1 VTWDQNKLVM
11 TAGYFHENLWS
22 DGSTYNYIDHA
33 SELFNADAMLATS
46 STLTVGL
53 EAAGSL
59 NSFVNRP
66 SYDTWRAKVG
76 PALRVNATSF
86 LKFRIGG
93 GYERIEYDSAEA
105 SSLGLRP
112 ENTYYAY
119 AGVEHKINQFFN
131 HSVTFVHDNQL
142 GFNAA
147 NLEESR
153 IAYSLSWV
161 PRKPLTIS
169 PLVSVG
175 WYDESF
181 GATTANLYHEKF
193 TYYLLGIAAHYQLG
207 QLWLANS
214 GWNYRLKDSDIQGN
228 GYAQN
233 QVYLELIYQF

>member
-1 VTWDQNKLVM
+1 M
-11 TAGYFHENLWS
+11 
-22 DGSTYNYIDHA
+22 
-33 SELFNADAMLATS
+33 
-46 STLTVGL
+46 
-53 EAAGSL
+53 
-59 NSFVNRP
+59 
-66 SYDTWRAKVG
+66 
-76 PALRVNATSF
+76 
-86 LKFRIGG
+86 
-93 GYERIEYDSAEA
+93 
-105 SSLGLRP
+105 RP

-153 IAYSLSWV
+153 IAYSLSSV
-161 PRKPLTIS
+161 PRKPLTIL

-207 QLWLANS
+207 QHWLANS